1 MKRRKGALLPSIN
14 LPWIYFS
21 GKIAEEVL
29 ATSDT
34 LSYKEALQWT
44 RKEEKEEE
52 EEEEG
57 AININ
62 LHFRSLLPSLSQTT
76 DGKTRA
82 VSFKIV

>member
-21 GKIAEEVL
+21 GKIEEVL

-44 RKEEKEEE
+44 REEEKEVE

-76 DGKTRA
+76 DEKTRA